1 MLLQGYYFSC
11 MLLVLYMY
19 IQPDFCESAEIC
31 SHLSGKGAKGP
42 KIALTK
48 EKKGKIERAKK
59 KKRGDEK
66 IKIVLLILL
75 MAKLEIVFERKKR
88 LLHQKGLFGII
99 FKKKIPAR

>member
-1 MLLQGYYFSC
+1 
-11 MLLVLYMY
+11 MY

-48 EKKGKIERAKK
+48 EKKGKTERAKK

-75 MAKLEIVFERKKR
+75 MAKLERKKKKR
-88 LLHQKGLFGII
+88 LLHQKGLFGVI